1 MIEVTK
7 STQIDHQKQQDLSHL
22 TRLSVTGTP
31 SKTLDT
37 KNIAFYKALMVKILP
52 LPFAISELFAQV
64 SVSGKITIADRY
76 GILAVL
82 LYEPTSKE
90 DLYCIDRILYALR
103 KGRLQLTQELSA
115 LP

>member
-1 MIEVTK
+1 VIAITK

-22 TRLSVTGTP
+22 TRLSVTGAP

-37 KNIAFYKALMVKILP
+37 KNIAFYKAIMVKILP
-52 LPFAISELFAQV
+52 LPCAISELFAQV
-64 SVSGKITIADRY
+64 SASGKITLADRY

-82 LYEPTSKE
+82 LYEPTSEE

-103 KGRLQLTQELSA
+103 KGRLQLTHELSA
-115 LP
+115 LC